1 MMSAKKVLNF
11 QSTFS
16 FRLSVKEQS
25 HAFIKSALLA
35 SKVTSPQIYDFT
47 YTLTGEEIKV
57 DR

>member
-47 YTLTGEEIKV
+47 YTLTGKKLK
-57 DR
+57 